1 MEKEKRL
8 SELCVGETATVAA
21 LCTSD
26 SMRRRFLDIGLI
38 EGTQV
43 SCVGKS
49 PFGDPR
55 AYLIRGKVIA
65 FRSRDAESIIIFN

>member
-8 SELCVGETATVAA
+8 SELGVGEAA
-21 LCTSD
+21 VVRELRASD
-26 SMRRRFLDIGLI
+26 GMRRRFLDIGVI
-38 EGTQV
+38 EGTRIYCIGQ
-43 SCVGKS
+43 S

-65 FRSRDAESIIIFN
+65 VRARDAKSIVVLQ